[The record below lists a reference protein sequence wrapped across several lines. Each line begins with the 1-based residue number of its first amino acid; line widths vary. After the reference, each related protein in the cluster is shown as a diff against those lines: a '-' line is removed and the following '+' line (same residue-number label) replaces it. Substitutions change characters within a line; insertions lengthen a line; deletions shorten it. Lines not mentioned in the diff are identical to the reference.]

1 MSDFYNSEMEIYNII
16 VSVKGKHPKK
26 EESAYELG
34 AMDRLL

>member
-1 MSDFYNSEMEIYNII
+1 MSNFYYEGAKICII
-16 VSVKGKHPKK
+16 ILLNG